1 MKRMVKLSRSAL
13 IGLAALVMLSC
24 ALCAVIL
31 VFVPDVPDEPTAG
44 KEPTAVVERASMTD
58 TGDPTPA
65 DTLPTPVEPTEAKPT
80 AAPTQTPQPTATPRP
95 TTTPRPTA
103 TPNAVA
109 TTVAREAGTSV
120 AAAQADL
127 LAEMAYTEEIL
138 QISTDYVEALEGI
151 AAQSEAASN
160 NPYLI
165 ANDEWTIT
173 TAVYLAALRVAGDDV
188 RALNPPTRFA
198 AAHDGPAGGGRL
210 AEHLR
215 LLLALNDAQG
225 VDELDAGK
233 LELATINMQLG
244 FQFRGYPT
252 VVSTTKSSARASI
265 GPPKSRAELG
275 IKKRRPA
282 LLHS

>member
-198 AAHDGPAGGGRL
+198 AVHAD
-210 AEHLR
+210 
-215 LLLALNDAQG
+215 LLEAADYYDLVALYYGQG

-244 FQFRGYPT
+244 SEAIQRA
-252 VVSTTKSSARASI
+252 TTKLQAL
-265 GPPKSRAELG
+265 AEE
-275 IKKRRPA
+275 
-282 LLHS
+282 